1 MAVEIIYLIDDTTL
15 KQLST
20 LQQNIDPKV
29 LNNSIRRAQEIF
41 IQPLLGTVLYK
52 KILQLVKD
60 NQIDNVGNEKYATLY
75 YDYIVVTLSEYAT
88 ALCQQDILIRT
99 TNSNIG
105 ALTTNQQA
113 SVTMKDLQ
121 QLIDRLMA
129 YAANYAD
136 ALSKFLQE
144 NYNDYPELNENNR
157 IDTMSPLISPIAA
170 QSNIFFRRRIKYRNG
185 WDNDC
190 CN

>member
-60 NQIDNVGNEKYATLY
+60 NEIDNVGNEKYATLY